1 MIIIEKER
9 NLETIIPMSM
19 IESDT
24 DIQALVNK
32 GLILGLENDN
42 GVDDEGNM
50 VKITYL
56 NFISNEDFRFL
67 KNKGVE
73 VNWLKSKN
81 LPYCKVEGKSLPTL
95 PYVDEFAY
103 PTIDGAVLYRIYSNI
118 VETNGVVNM
127 TPPDNATIQAWVDE
141 YGVDSIYTDPIEV
154 NNIIVDD
161 E

>member
-9 NLETIIPMSM
+9 NLETVIPMSM

-56 NFISNEDFRFL
+56 NFISNEDFRFR

-81 LPYCKVEGKSLPTL
+81 
-95 PYVDEFAY
+95 
-103 PTIDGAVLYRIYSNI
+103 
-118 VETNGVVNM
+118 
-127 TPPDNATIQAWVDE
+127 
-141 YGVDSIYTDPIEV
+141 
-154 NNIIVDD
+154 
-161 E
+161 